1 MSLKNNITRK
11 RKPIHPGEML
21 REDFLPDFSLSPA
34 ELALALGVSRQ
45 TIYELLNEKRAVS
58 PQMALR
64 LAKLFGNRPQFWL
77 QAQQQ
82 VDLWLAANEISDDIK
97 KIKHLN
103 AA

>member
-1 MSLKNNITRK
+1 LSLKNDATRK

-34 ELALALGVSRQ
+34 ELGLALGVSRQ
-45 TIYELLNEKRAVS
+45 TIYELLNEKRALS

-64 LAKLFGNRPQFWL
+64 LAKLFGNQAQFWL

-97 KIKHLN
+97 KIKPLN

>member
-1 MSLKNNITRK
+1 
-11 RKPIHPGEML
+11 ML
-21 REDFLPDFSLSPA
+21 RDFSLSPA

-45 TIYELLNEKRAVS
+45 TIYELLNEKRSVS

-82 VDLWLAANEISDDIK
+82 VDLWLAANEISDDK
-97 KIKHLN
+97 KNKTFKRCLKMVRVS
-103 AA
+103 AC